1 MIPNRDRAKSQA
13 LIEFTSNLIF
23 RFFITIIEGDRHF
36 QGWNSAKNS
45 KGAAERFT
53 PTGQLKT
60 DHFIESSAYIHA
72 RTNSIKDETLINTD
86 GLVADR
92 CHAGA
97 VYSMSVEA
105 QTSG

>member
-1 MIPNRDRAKSQA
+1 MIPNRDKAKSQA
-13 LIEFTSNLIF
+13 LIEFASNLIV

-36 QGWNSAKNS
+36 LGWISAQNS

-60 DHFIESSAYIHA
+60 DHFIESSACIHA
-72 RTNSIKDETLINTD
+72 RTNSIKDEALINTD
-86 GLVADR
+86 GLIAGR
-92 CHAGA
+92 HHLGA
-97 VYSMSVEA
+97 VCSVRVEA